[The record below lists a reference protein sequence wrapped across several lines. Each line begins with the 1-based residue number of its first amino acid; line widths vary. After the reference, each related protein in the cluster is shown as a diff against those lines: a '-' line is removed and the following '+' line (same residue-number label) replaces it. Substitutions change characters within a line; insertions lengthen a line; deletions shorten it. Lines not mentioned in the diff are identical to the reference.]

1 MPVTRQQAII
11 RLIGAWCERVIEDE
25 SYGLRVTLA
34 DALSLDAIEAVVQG
48 DLLAEF
54 DPEVRI
60 VTLAQND
67 REIRRQQELV
77 RQWLA
82 PRMAAVQ

>member
-1 MPVTRQQAII
+1 MPITRQQAII

-25 SYGLRVTLA
+25 SYELRITLA

-60 VTLAQND
+60 ATLAQND